1 MPGCRWLPELAPGAS
16 STTAMTASWVV
27 EPGSSA
33 RRRMLR
39 ETPGCWARAPLSR
52 AIPNPQPRIAAARTG
67 RWGRRSRAGIMSV
80 LREEVDRTSLRRAR
94 APGVGSR
101 VRAEPVEI
109 LDHPVVR
116 AGPGIHVGARR
127 RDHPG
132 DHLRDLL
139 DRLRLRQRPRTG
151 PARAGRGGRGGLP

>member
-52 AIPNPQPRIAAARTG
+52 AIPNPQPRTAAARTG
-67 RWGRRSRAGIMSV
+67 RGGRRSRAGVMRV
-80 LREEVDRTSLRRAR
+80 PRGEGARTLPLRAR
-94 APGVGSR
+94 APRVGSR

-116 AGPGIHVGARR
+116 ARPGIHVGARR

-139 DRLRLRQRPRTG
+139 DRLRLRPRPALR
-151 PARAGRGGRGGLP
+151 PP

>member
-16 STTAMTASWVV
+16 STTAVTACWVV
-27 EPGSSA
+27 GPGASA

-52 AIPNPQPRIAAARTG
+52 AIPNPQPRTAAARTG
-67 RWGRRSRAGIMSV
+67 RGGRRSRAGIMRV
-80 LREEVDRTSLRRAR
+80 LREEVDRTLTLRAR
-94 APGVGSR
+94 APRVGSR
-101 VRAEPVEI
+101 ARAEPVEI

-116 AGPGIHVGARR
+116 ARPGIHVGARR

-139 DRLRLRQRPRTG
+139 DPLRLRHRPPRG
-151 PARAGRGGRGGLP
+151 APA